1 MGRMKSKTKKRKMIR
16 LLAAAL
22 TLAMAVSMLAVPAS
36 AAGASAA
43 RNQEAETAQQASGE
57 GLNVKAAI
65 GAVGIAAAVCLY
77 WNPTARQ
84 KVAQTA
90 QLALSDMASD
100 AMILLRGV
108 TTGAKQ
114 VLTDAAADAQE
125 EWNRR
130 KDASAAKEAKENEG
144 ETQAAET
151 AETAEKTGTQGSAT
165 QTTTTPTQSSAT
177 QSSKEDAGESAAVIV
192 KLGGTA
198 AAKADN

>member
-114 VLTDAAADAQE
+114 VLVDAAADAQE

-130 KDASAAKEAKENEG
+130 KDASAAKENEG
-144 ETQAAET
+144 ETQVEQEAEAAET
-151 AETAEKTGTQGSAT
+151 KTPETPETTKTSEKTGTQ
-165 QTTTTPTQSSAT
+165 TTTTKTGAGT
-177 QSSKEDAGESAAVIV
+177 DAGESASVIV

-198 AAKADN
+198 AA